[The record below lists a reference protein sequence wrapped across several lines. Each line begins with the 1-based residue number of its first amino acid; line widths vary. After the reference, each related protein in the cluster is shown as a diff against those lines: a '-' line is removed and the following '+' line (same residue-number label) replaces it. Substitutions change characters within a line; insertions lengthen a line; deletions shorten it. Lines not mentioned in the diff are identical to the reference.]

1 MGYFFNLN
9 GNIFEQ
15 IQLNRLL
22 NKSANIE
29 SPKKNEYSTF
39 IMFTQTIWAEISV
52 EHTKRE
58 WLGFMEKFK
67 RFDNV
72 DLGFT
77 QA

>member
-1 MGYFFNLN
+1 
-9 GNIFEQ
+9 
-15 IQLNRLL
+15 
-22 NKSANIE
+22 
-29 SPKKNEYSTF
+29 
-39 IMFTQTIWAEISV
+39 MFTQTIWAEISV